1 MAKTEKDIISAYV
14 AETENEEQYV
24 EKVPVRKNP
33 IESPLTRGD
42 YDRIAEE
49 LDNKRKN
56 NLGYLNIPVTE
67 LPTKG
72 LFYPEGIKIL
82 IRAARGE
89 EIKHWSTMND
99 RDIEAASRNDDIF
112 NYMLE
117 KCCSVK
123 IDGQSGN
130 CWKDLV
136 NIDRFYIILAIREF
150 TFTDNNPLMVPY
162 GEGKDD
168 IPVTKEMID
177 YIKFPDELMR
187 FYDHDTKG
195 FKFEIDGQIINMYI
209 PTIGVNDWV
218 KKYAETKSRSGELFD
233 KDFLLYAAMLVKD
246 YRKLNF
252 RTYEDLVA
260 STRSWG
266 HKEWS
271 VVSYVF
277 DLLSGITAPK
287 IKYTDENG
295 TEVEIPLNFRGGI
308 KAIFLLSNPLLS
320 LC

>member
-1 MAKTEKDIISAYV
+1 MGKTEKEIISAYV
-14 AETENEEQYV
+14 AEQEGANETYV
-24 EKVPVRKNP
+24 EQAPVRKTL
-33 IESPLTRGD
+33 ESPLTRGD
-42 YDRIAEE
+42 YDRVAEE
-49 LDNKRKN
+49 FSAKHRS
-56 NLGYLNIPVTE
+56 NLGYLEIPVGE

-72 LFYPEGIKIL
+72 MFYPDDIKIS

-89 EIKHWSTMND
+89 EIKHWSTMNE

-117 KCCSVK
+117 RCCTVRMG
-123 IDGQSGN
+123 GQSGN

-150 TFTDNNPLMVPY
+150 TFTDKNPLMVPY
-162 GEGKDD
+162 GEGQPD

-177 YIKFPDELMR
+177 FITFPDELMR
-187 FYDHDTKG
+187 FYNSDNKSFT
-195 FKFEIDGQIINMYI
+195 FNVDGQIINMYL
-209 PTIGVNDWV
+209 PTIGVNNWI
-218 KKYAETKSRSGELFD
+218 KNYAEMKSRSGEIFD
-233 KDFLLYAAMLVKD
+233 KDFLLYAGMLFKD

-252 RTYEDLVA
+252 RTYDDLVG
-260 STRSWG
+260 STRLWG

-277 DLLSGITAPK
+277 DLLSNIAAPK